1 MHCPPL
7 RASLILGDSPTILA
21 VDTATESCSAACL
34 IEEQVHQRSA
44 MEPQGHS
51 RLLLPM
57 IEAVLREAGIS
68 RHALDAVVY
77 DAGPGSF
84 TGIRIGA
91 GVAQGI
97 ALALKKPLLAV
108 SSLMILAEGIQDLVS
123 PSDQIVAAIDARME
137 QVYWGCL
144 ERDADASGG
153 WRWREG
159 PRVSDPEALSR
170 RVPGCVGV
178 GSGWDRYASVFQ
190 ANADCVW
197 HAGAFPQAVFG
208 ARVASRLLNQGVKG
222 EWRQA
227 TPAYV
232 RNDVTN

>member
-1 MHCPPL
+1 MGH
-7 RASLILGDSPTILA
+7 SPTILA

-34 IEEQVHQRSA
+34 VAEQVHPRRA
-44 MEPQGHS
+44 MDPQGHS

-144 ERDADASGG
+144 ERDAHASGG

-197 HAGAFPQAVFG
+197 HAGACPQGVFG
-208 ARVASRLLNQGVKG
+208 AGGAGRLLNLGVKG
-222 EWRQA
+222 VWRKA

-232 RNDVTN
+232 RNDVTG

>member
-1 MHCPPL
+1 M
-7 RASLILGDSPTILA
+7 GDSSTILA

-34 IEEQVHQRSA
+34 VAEQVHQRSA
-44 MEPQGHS
+44 MDPQGHS
-51 RLLLPM
+51 RLLLTM
-57 IEAVLREAGIS
+57 IDAVLREAGIS
-68 RHALDAVVY
+68 KNALDAVVY

-144 ERDADASGG
+144 ERDADAPGG
-153 WRWREG
+153 WCWREQ
-159 PRVSDPEALSR
+159 PRVSNPEALSK
-170 RVPGCVGV
+170 RVPGCIGV

>member
-1 MHCPPL
+1 MYRPPL
-7 RASLILGDSPTILA
+7 KANWTLEKSPIILA

-34 IEEQVHQRSA
+34 TDDHVHERSVID
-44 MEPQGHS
+44 PQGHS

-57 IEAVLREAGIS
+57 IEEVLREADIS
-68 RHALDAVVY
+68 KNALDAVVY

-97 ALALKKPLLAV
+97 ALALNKPMLSI
-108 SSLMILAEGIQDLVS
+108 SSLMILAEGIRDQIK
-123 PSDQIVAAIDARME
+123 PSDRIVAAIDARME

-144 ERDADASGG
+144 ESGGDASGG
-153 WRWREG
+153 WHWQEA
-159 PRVSDPEALSR
+159 PRVSNPELLREYVSD
-170 RVPGCVGV
+170 CVGV

-190 ANADCVW
+190 ADADCVW
-197 HAGAFPQAVFG
+197 HAAAFPQAGYG
-208 ARVASRLLNQGVKG
+208 ARIASRLLNQGVKG
-222 EWRQA
+222 EWREA
-227 TPAYV
+227 APAYI